1 MRLRR
6 IPAGWRPLLVVLAAF
21 VVLAAGYAWATPPF
35 EASDEL
41 WHFGMIQRL
50 AEFGDLPVQTPGT
63 DTPWEQEGSQPPLYY
78 ALAAALVR
86 PIDRS
91 DFDAVRQPN
100 PHAIAGIPGAVGNKN
115 LILRDTP
122 QPPLRG
128 TILAVYLVRA
138 LSIGLGMITVSA
150 VFASARQLAPG
161 CPRVALLAAALTA
174 FNPMFLFISASAN
187 NDNLVTAFNSLI
199 IWQMLRMLDSGFSLR
214 RSVGVAL
221 LVALASLSKLSGL
234 ALLPALGLAAMW
246 TAYRRRDGRGLL
258 VFGGLLAGLWLL
270 LAGWWFARNL
280 ILYDELFGTRMM
292 AQVAGA
298 RAGGF
303 TLAMLLDEFQGFRF
317 AYWALFGAVN
327 IMTFRWFYDVMDGV
341 TLVALAGLAIY
352 LWYARRN
359 REIVA
364 RAGIL
369 AIIVLTG
376 AGAVIAWTA
385 QTFASQGRLLFP
397 YMAASSPLLAL
408 GLTEAMRVLSGLVSR
423 ISGRP
428 AAYASLRR
436 LPGAMAGTLAMFALV
451 VPPATIAPQ
460 YAPPAPLQRLPEA
473 AQGVYARFDDAVEL
487 VGYTLPAKRMA
498 PGERLPVTVYWRALA
513 HTEQDLSLYLH
524 AVLDDGSVIGKV
536 DSYPGGGRLRTTTW
550 LPGAI
555 YADAYALE
563 LSELADGISRLRL
576 EVGWWDYATG
586 ERLSAFDEAGR
597 AISPVMLNA
606 GGFAPPDVQQSGA
619 ALTAVEGAVFSDK
632 LALAGYRL
640 ESDRLTLLWAVLRPP
655 EADYTVFAQVLDAQ
669 GQIVGQGDAPP
680 ALPTRFWRAGERFL
694 TEHTLVYPRP
704 PAPGIYRLVV
714 GWYRPDDWARLDAD
728 APDDAFPLATFSRP

>member
-6 IPAGWRPLLVVLAAF
+6 IPAGWRPLLAVLAAF

-50 AEFGDLPVQTPGT
+50 AEVGDLPVQTPGA

-161 CPRVALLAAALTA
+161 RPHVALLAAALTA

-187 NDNLVTAFNSLI
+187 NDNLVTALNSLI
-199 IWQMLRMLDSGFSLR
+199 IWQTLGLLRSGFSLR

-234 ALLPALGLAAMW
+234 ALVPALGLAALW

-280 ILYDELFGTRMM
+280 ILYNELFGTQMM

-298 RAGGF
+298 RAGAF
-303 TLAMLLDEFQGFRF
+303 TLATLLDEFQGFRF

-341 TLVALAGLAIY
+341 TLAALAGLAVY
-352 LWYARRN
+352 LWRARRN
-359 REIVA
+359 RGIAA

-408 GLTEAMRVLSGLVSR
+408 GLIEAVRALSGLVSR
-423 ISGRP
+423 IIGRP
-428 AAYASLRR
+428 AACASLRR
-436 LPGAMAGTLAMFALV
+436 LPGMMAGALAMFALV

-487 VGYTLPAKRMA
+487 AGYTLPAKRMA

-550 LPGAI
+550 VPGAI
-555 YADAYALE
+555 YADAYVLE
-563 LSELADGISRLRL
+563 LSQMADGISRLRL

-586 ERLSAFDEAGR
+586 ERLTAFDEAGR
-597 AISPVMLNA
+597 TISPVMLNA
-606 GGFAPPDVQQSGA
+606 GGFAPPDVRQSGA
-619 ALTAVEGAVFSDK
+619 TLTAVEDAVFGDS
-632 LALAGYRL
+632 LALAGYR
-640 ESDRLTLLWAVLRPP
+640 SANDRLTLLWAVLRPP

-680 ALPTRFWRAGERFL
+680 ALPTRFWRTGERFL

-704 PAPGIYRLVV
+704 LGPGVYRLVV
-714 GWYRPDDWARLDAD
+714 GWYRPDDWARLDAA